1 MSVTM
6 STQRCPQ
13 AIVNLL
19 RSSLTSRPRPGC
31 KINAERVS
39 PWSIYVQQPV
49 PRVRPVIIQ

>member
-39 PWSIYVQQPV
+39 PWSIYVQQRASQVMPV
-49 PRVRPVIIQ
+49 LIL